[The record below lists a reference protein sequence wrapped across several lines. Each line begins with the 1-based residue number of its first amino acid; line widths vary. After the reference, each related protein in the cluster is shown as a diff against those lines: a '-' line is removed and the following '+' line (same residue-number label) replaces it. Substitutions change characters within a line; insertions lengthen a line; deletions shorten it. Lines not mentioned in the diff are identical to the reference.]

1 LRRSE
6 VFMARIQID
15 CPSCGARPKAD
26 AAYCAECGFPIG
38 QLRGEDKDAL
48 VGRTLAGGYRVVDHI
63 ASGSMGEVYRAEQA
77 NLGRAV
83 AVKVMS
89 NSLVADPQMVARFHN
104 EARAASS
111 LNHPNC
117 VRVYDYG
124 ETPDGR
130 PYIVME
136 LLQGQ
141 ELAALLS
148 RDRKPPVSR
157 VLDITL
163 QILSALDESHGL
175 GVVHRDLKPENVFVL
190 PQRGGGDLVKVVD
203 FGLAKLRTGVS
214 SKTTSGS
221 GQVFG
226 TPEYM
231 APEQAMAK
239 ETDHRTDLYS
249 CGVMLFEMLAG
260 RLPFQ
265 SDSAHELLEKHVYD
279 APPRLAAVAADRA
292 AFGLDEILE
301 VALRKD
307 PAERFQSAEA
317 FADSLREVVAY
328 RTGERSMSDRRSWI
342 RQSFRPCPNCSA
354 RVLVTAKFCGE
365 CGDALPRESITSP
378 LAATDLLP
386 PSVAPLSGEQTFSS
400 GRVSI
405 PPPNPRLNQLTES
418 SARGLEQAIRDALDS
433 GDANSTIVFLEQ
445 IAMARLKSGDA
456 IAAIVAL
463 KRGIEVA
470 RMDLDRGE
478 LDDPIRAVAIL
489 SAKLGDAYAA
499 AGELT
504 EAHRAYKDALSLTR
518 AGSERTNLWTS
529 LSRLAREQGHEGD
542 AIAFLEAAE
551 READSSD
558 RRGQTPERES
568 RPVRSRRRT
577 GEAG

>member
-1 LRRSE
+1 MPRDQL
-6 VFMARIQID
+6 D
-15 CPSCGARPKAD
+15 CPSCGARAKPD

-38 QLRGEDKDAL
+38 QLRGEEKDAL
-48 VGRTLAGGYRVVDHI
+48 VGRTLSGGYRIVDHI

-89 NSLVADPQMVARFHN
+89 NTLVADPQMVARFHN

-136 LLQGQ
+136 LLHGQ

-163 QILSALDESHGL
+163 QILSALDEAHGL

-214 SKTTSGS
+214 SKTTSGT

-260 RLPFQ
+260 QLPFQ
-265 SDSAHELLEKHVYD
+265 SDSAHELLEKHVYEP
-279 APPRLAAVAADRA
+279 APRLAEVANDRA
-292 AFGLDEILE
+292 AFGLDEILD

-342 RQSFRPCPNCSA
+342 RQSFRPCPSCSA
-354 RVLVTAKFCGE
+354 RVLMTAKFCGE
-365 CGDALPRESITSP
+365 CGEALPRESITSP
-378 LAATDLLP
+378 LVAADLPP
-386 PSVAPLSGEQTFSS
+386 PSVAPVSEEAWSS
-400 GRVSI
+400 GRVSV
-405 PPPNPRLNQLTES
+405 PPAAFPGAGRLSQLTES

-445 IAMARLKSGDA
+445 IAVSRLATGDA
-456 IAAIVAL
+456 VAAIVAL

-478 LDDPIRAVAIL
+478 LEDPIRAVAIL

-499 AGELT
+499 AGELS

-518 AGSERTNLWTS
+518 SGPERTKLWTN

-542 AIAFLEAAE
+542 ALAFLEAAE
-551 READSSD
+551 REATSSG
-558 RRGQTPERES
+558 RRGQTPERETRS
-568 RPVRSRRRT
+568 ARSRRRT

>member
-1 LRRSE
+1 MGRTHL
-6 VFMARIQID
+6 A
-15 CPSCGARPKAD
+15 CPSCGSNATKAD

-38 QLRGEDKDAL
+38 QLRGEEKDAL

-89 NSLVADPQMVARFHN
+89 NTLVADPQMVARFNN

-141 ELAALLS
+141 ELAGLLA
-148 RDRKPPVSR
+148 RDRRPPVSR

-163 QILSALDESHGL
+163 QILSALDEAHGL

-203 FGLAKLRTGVS
+203 FGLAKLRTGATTTAS
-214 SKTTSGS
+214 SGL
-221 GQVFG
+221 VFG

-249 CGVMLFEMLAG
+249 CGVILFEMLAG
-260 RLPFQ
+260 RLPFEG
-265 SDSAHELLEKHVYD
+265 ATPRELLEKHVYEQ
-279 APPRLAAVAADRA
+279 PPRLSSLAGERA
-292 AFGLDEILE
+292 SFGADEIAD
-301 VALRKD
+301 VSLRKD

-365 CGDALPRESITSP
+365 CGEALPRESM
-378 LAATDLLP
+378 ATP
-386 PSVAPLSGEQTFSS
+386 FIAGSEPAPQ
-400 GRVSI
+400 SI
-405 PPPNPRLNQLTES
+405 PPPSEARRLGDDLPGEEKEGAKPSAATLTES
-418 SARGLEQAIRDALDS
+418 TARSLDRSISEAVQA
-433 GDANSTIVFLEQ
+433 GDANMTIVFLEQ
-445 IAMARLKSGDA
+445 IANAHLSKGDPAPA
-456 IAAIVAL
+456 IIAL
-463 KRGIEVA
+463 KRGIDVA
-470 RMDLDRGE
+470 RADLDRGD
-478 LDDPIRAVAIL
+478 LDDPIRAVGLL

-499 AGELT
+499 AGDLA

-518 AGSERTNLWTS
+518 SGPERTKLWTS
-529 LSRLAREQGHEGD
+529 LSRLARDQGHEAD
-542 AIAFLEAAE
+542 AVEYLEAAE
-551 READSSD
+551 REATSAG
-558 RRGQTPERES
+558 RRSTMTPERDS
-568 RPVRSRRRT
+568 RAIRSRRRT

>member
-1 LRRSE
+1 
-6 VFMARIQID
+6 MARTQLD
-15 CPSCGARPKAD
+15 CPSCGSRAKAD

-38 QLRGEDKDAL
+38 QLRGEEEKDAL
-48 VGRTLAGGYRVVDHI
+48 VGRTLSGGYRIVDHI

-83 AVKVMS
+83 AVKVM
-89 NSLVADPQMVARFHN
+89 NNTLVADPQMVARFHN

-157 VLDITL
+157 VLDMTL
-163 QILSALDESHGL
+163 QVLSALDEAHGL

-203 FGLAKLRTGVS
+203 FGLAKLRTNVS
-214 SKTTSGS
+214 SKTTSGT

-265 SDSAHELLEKHVYD
+265 SDSAHELLEKHVYE
-279 APPRLAAVAADRA
+279 APPRLAALANDRA
-292 AFGLDEILE
+292 AFGLDEILDL
-301 VALRKD
+301 ALRKD

-342 RQSFRPCPNCSA
+342 RQSFRPCPNCSS

-365 CGDALPRESITSP
+365 CGEALPRESITSP
-378 LAATDLLP
+378 MVAADLPP
-386 PSVAPLSGEQTFSS
+386 PSVAPVSGEAWSS
-400 GRVSI
+400 GRVSM
-405 PPPNPRLNQLTES
+405 PPPNPKLNQLTES
-418 SARGLEQAIRDALDS
+418 SARGLEQSIRDALES

-445 IAMARLKSGDA
+445 IAVSRLASGDA
-456 IAAIVAL
+456 VAAIVAL

-499 AGELT
+499 AGELA

-518 AGSERTNLWTS
+518 SGPERTKLWTN

-542 AIAFLEAAE
+542 AVAFLEAAE
-551 READSSD
+551 REAKSAD

-568 RPVRSRRRT
+568 RPVRTRRRT